1 MASPSIIANLAA
13 MGSHSVGTVVAASI
27 DSVTGSPDPV
37 TEGNTITWTVNTTN
51 VPDGT
56 SLNWSSNNTADTN
69 PDTGTVT
76 INSDTGTFT
85 MTAVADGV
93 TEGDENIT
101 VTVSGTVSGVG
112 VSATSS
118 TVTIQDPAPGA
129 IVSVTE
135 TSSTVNEGASA
146 TFNVVTANIPDG
158 TLIGWSIV
166 FGGNTNPAAANAD
179 FNQTSGSATVNSN
192 AATISVPITSDS
204 TTEGSEDF
212 RVLAN
217 YSPTSSSQTSGYVT
231 INDTS
236 TTPAVPTITSVVG
249 PASVNEGSNAT
260 ITVSTANI
268 PDSTILNWAINNG
281 TTSNADFGA
290 TSGTVTISSNSG
302 TFNIPTVADSTTEG
316 DETFTVTVSGTVSST
331 PVSGTSAN
339 ITINDTS
346 TTPTP
351 TYAVVAPTTINEG
364 SAGTMNVTTS
374 NVVNG
379 TTLYWT
385 VLPSADFAT
394 NSGSFTI
401 SSNAAS
407 FSVIPN
413 ADSTTEGTETG
424 TIQIRTGS
432 ISGTIV
438 ATDTFNIGDTS
449 TTPATFAVSSATS
462 VDEGSNLAVSIGGT
476 APVGASGDYTMNWVI
491 NHITTAAADF
501 SATSGTVTATIVGGN
516 ITGAF
521 NISPVADNTTEGA
534 QTFTVTVSGTIES
547 DSLSDTSSTITVNDT
562 SLTPVSYTFG
572 GDSTVVEGNTLNF
585 NATRSDGV
593 GSTTIYYQILRTDDA
608 AFGRID
614 TPTGSITFSADG
626 QVAASSSTSVN
637 NLYEGAP
644 TGFVGGKIEFFSDSG
659 LTNELANSPHTF
671 TMSNAAPT
679 LVSVVGP
686 SSVNEGSN
694 ATVTV
699 TVTNVPDGETLNW
712 AVNNGTTTNADFGST
727 SGTVTLNANSGTFN
741 VPISADTTTEGSETF
756 SVDVSG
762 TILSTS
768 LSGSTSNITI
778 NDTSVDPATP
788 VISGVD
794 ASATNVNE
802 GSSVTFTVYIE
813 DYPEGNKLFN
823 WTINHIT
830 TSSSDFSSNSGN
842 VVINT
847 SGGLGSN
854 SFTVTPSADSTT
866 EGGETFTVTVN
877 DPSSSATA
885 TSTTIT
891 VNDTSLDPVVSIDS
905 VSGPAS
911 VNEGS
916 SATINVGTTN
926 VPNGTSLNWAV
937 NNVSTVNGDFGSTS
951 GTVTI
956 NSNAGSFT
964 IPIVAD
970 STTEGSETF
979 TVTVSGN
986 VTPSVGSGTSQS
998 VSRTSAS
1005 ITINDTSQTPS
1016 PTYSV
1021 TAPASINE
1029 GSAGTFTVTTS
1040 NVSNGTT
1047 LYYTIQGIPMGT
1059 NNASGDDFVQGGS
1072 SYPSGSFTINSNS
1085 GSFSLTATADLTTE
1099 GQEAAQVDIRT
1110 GSTSGTIVATDTFD
1124 INDTS
1129 TTPAPTYSANALV
1142 DPLNEG
1148 NAGTIQVITT
1158 GVSDGTTLYW
1168 TASAPGV
1175 GADFDPGTGTV
1186 TINSNSGTFSV
1197 TPTADQLTE
1206 GSETATITIRTGS
1219 HGGTIVATET
1229 FTINDTSQAPAA
1241 TYSVNAPT
1249 LDEQGL
1255 TSPQADQDITVTT
1268 TNVPDG
1274 TTLYWNITPTAE
1286 FNTTSGS
1293 FTINSNS
1300 GTISVRPTRDFIT
1313 EGTDSYTINVRTG
1326 STSGTIVATNSGNI
1340 SDTAKS
1346 TMYNW
1351 VYSPFFYVVLP
1362 SGSGNQYS
1370 FYWDDNFL
1378 GSTSGSSVTTGGYTY
1393 TRGTALDQITDK
1405 NGSTQYYEITRS

>member
-37 TEGNTITWTVNTTN
+37 TEGNTITWTVSTTN

-101 VTVSGTVSGVG
+101 VTVSGTVSGNFITR
-112 VSATSS
+112 TST

-135 TSSTVNEGASA
+135 TSSSVNEGASA
-146 TFNVVTANIPDG
+146 TFNVVTANIPDS
-158 TLIGWSIV
+158 TVIGWSIV
-166 FGGNTNPAAANAD
+166 FGGNVNPAAATAD
-179 FNQTSGSATVNSN
+179 FNQTSGGVTVNSN
-192 AATISVPITSDS
+192 AATISVPITSDN
-204 TTEGSEDF
+204 TTEGAEDF

-236 TTPAVPTITSVVG
+236 TTPAVPTITSVAG

-281 TTSNADFGA
+281 TTSNSDFGA

-364 SAGTMNVTTS
+364 SAGTMNVTTT

-394 NSGSFTI
+394 NSGSFQI
-401 SSNAAS
+401 SSNSAS

-432 ISGTIV
+432 TSGTIV

-449 TTPATFAVSSATS
+449 TTPATFTVSSASS

-491 NHITTAAADF
+491 NHISTAAADF

-593 GSTTIYYQILRTDDA
+593 GSTTIYYQILRTNDS
-608 AFGRID
+608 AFSRID

-788 VISGVD
+788 VISGVG

-802 GSSVTFTVYIE
+802 GSSVTFTVYVE
-813 DYPEGNKLFN
+813 DYADGNKLFN

-842 VVINT
+842 VIINS

-877 DPSSSATA
+877 DPTSSATA

-911 VNEGS
+911 VNEGA

-926 VPNGTSLNWAV
+926 VPDGTSLNWAV
-937 NNVSTVNGDFGSTS
+937 NNVSTVNGDFSSTS

-1047 LYYTIQGIPMGT
+1047 LYYTIGGIPANT
-1059 NNASGDDFVQGGS
+1059 NNANPDDFVGGGAPS
-1072 SYPSGSFTINSNS
+1072 SYPSGSFTINSNT
-1085 GSFSLTATADLTTE
+1085 GSFTVTAAADNTTDGE
-1099 GQEAAQVDIRT
+1099 EAAQVDIRT
-1110 GSTSGTIVATDTFD
+1110 GSTSGTIVATDTFI

-1129 TTPAPTYSANALV
+1129 QTPAPTYSVTAPASI
-1142 DPLNEG
+1142 NEG
-1148 NAGTIQVITT
+1148 SAGTMNVTTT

-1168 TASAPGV
+1168 IASTSSGS
-1175 GADFDPGTGTV
+1175 DFDTATGTV
-1186 TINSNSGTFSV
+1186 TINSNSGSFTV
-1197 TPTADQLTE
+1197 TPTADNTTE

-1219 HGGTIVATET
+1219 LGGTIVATDT

-1268 TNVPDG
+1268 TNVPNG

-1286 FNTTSGS
+1286 FDTTSGS

-1326 STSGTIVATNSGNI
+1326 STSGTIVATNSGSI

-1346 TMYNW
+1346 NMYNW
-1351 VYSPFFYVVLP
+1351 VFSPFFYVVLP

-1370 FYWDDNFL
+1370 FYWDDTFL
-1378 GSTSGSSVTTGGYTY
+1378 GSTTGSSITTGGYTY
-1393 TRGTALDQITDK
+1393 TRGTLNDTISDK
-1405 NGSTQYYEITRS
+1405 NGSTSYYDITRS